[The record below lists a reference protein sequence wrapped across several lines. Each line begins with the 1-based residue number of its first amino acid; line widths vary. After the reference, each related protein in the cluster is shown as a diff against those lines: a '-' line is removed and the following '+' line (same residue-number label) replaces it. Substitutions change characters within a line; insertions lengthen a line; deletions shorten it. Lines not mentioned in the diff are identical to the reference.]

1 MIKAV
6 YSNICQLIK
15 TSFNKPQPLRVERQ
29 VEFTVYLR
37 DYSTVPDA
45 PDNIPYKITLSHIG
59 KLLKETAGP
68 NVSERTIMESM
79 NVFIKYRYPEI
90 NDVVESI
97 RFDINVKD
105 SELFRDRLYECIDRH
120 KLDDSGWY
128 VKSYELDIIK

>member
-1 MIKAV
+1 MIKAI
-6 YSNICQLIK
+6 YSNICQLIR
-15 TSFNKPQPLRVERQ
+15 TNFIKPQPFRVEHQ

-68 NVSERTIMESM
+68 NVSERTIRDSM
-79 NVFIKYRYPEI
+79 NVFIKYRYPEL

-97 RFDINVKD
+97 RFDINVED
-105 SELFRDRLYECIDRH
+105 SKQFRDRLYECIDQHR
-120 KLDDSGWY
+120 LDDSGWY